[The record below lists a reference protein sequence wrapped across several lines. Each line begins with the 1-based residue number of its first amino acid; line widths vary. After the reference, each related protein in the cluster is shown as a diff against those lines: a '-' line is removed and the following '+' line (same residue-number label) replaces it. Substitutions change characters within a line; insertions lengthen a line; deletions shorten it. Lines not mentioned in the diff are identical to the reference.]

1 MLSLSALLHTE
12 IPAGLKDCVKS
23 SPPSRGLRD
32 AYTAFKATKRRVL
45 EPIVVTIRLDKSL

>member
-23 SPPSRGLRD
+23 SPLSRGLRD
-32 AYTAFKATKRRVL
+32 AYTAFKVTKRRVL
-45 EPIVVTIRLDKSL
+45 EL